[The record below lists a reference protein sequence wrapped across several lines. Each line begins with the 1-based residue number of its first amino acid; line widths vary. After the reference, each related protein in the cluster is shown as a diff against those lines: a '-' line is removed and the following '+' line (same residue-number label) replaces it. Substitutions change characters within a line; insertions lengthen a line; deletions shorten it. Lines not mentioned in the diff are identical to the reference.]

1 MLEFAADEIER
12 KRLICDARLIA
23 MLQQRNTVL
32 ADELGRVDPG
42 NIDIT
47 MLHEQLKQDLS
58 IDYRT
63 KILSLDA
70 VLNGILCVEKTL
82 HGEKLH
88 WMVKTVLNEGQQTP
102 LLWLN
107 TEC

>member
-12 KRLICDARLIA
+12 KRLNCDARLIA
-23 MLQQRNTVL
+23 MLQQRNTVFI
-32 ADELGRVDPG
+32 DELGRDDPG
-42 NIDIT
+42 IIDIT

-58 IDYRT
+58 IDHRT
-63 KILSLDA
+63 TIFSLGA
-70 VLNGILCVEKTL
+70 VLNGILCVEKPA
-82 HGEKLH
+82 HGEKLQG
-88 WMVKTVLNEGQQTP
+88 MVKTVLNEGQQTP